1 MNRLYKT
8 LMVLELA
15 ALGVGLV
22 GWTVTAQAA
31 DAGTPG
37 TPAKPDVTRGQAIA
51 TQVCASCHGADGNS
65 AGDAFPKLAGQHA
78 EYLVKQLKDYKTQPG
93 AKEPARKNPIM
104 SGIAGALNDQDMVN
118 VAAYFETQKAK
129 PGYARDKATV
139 PVGQKIYRGGIAD
152 RGVPACAACHGAT
165 GMGVPVQYPRLSGQW
180 ANYTAAQ
187 LTAFAQSTRNN
198 SEPMH
203 TIALRLNEA
212 EVKAVADY
220 IAGLH

>member
-8 LMVLELA
+8 LMVLELTA
-15 ALGVGLV
+15 ALGAGLV

-31 DAGTPG
+31 DAGTP
-37 TPAKPDVTRGQAIA
+37 AKPDVTKGQAIA
-51 TQVCASCHGADGNS
+51 TQICASCHGAADGS
-65 AGDAFPKLAGQHA
+65 RAGGAFPKLAGQHA
-78 EYLVKQLKDYKTQPG
+78 EYIVKQLKDYKTQPG

-104 SGIAGALNDQDMVN
+104 AGIAGALNDQDMVN

-180 ANYTAAQ
+180 ADYTTAQ
-187 LTAFAQSTRNN
+187 LTAFAQGTRNN